1 MRCYMK
7 VNVYRNLNTTERYI
21 TSKKLLTTMLE
32 PFNTHNIH
40 ISFGLTREF
49 CLDERCKQKP
59 TITGKVVLEATCS
72 RNKDISISLFPISS
86 QNLSVDAI
94 KGFVTTALP
103 TLCKWIEE
111 QAQKPDTAVI
121 GYEQIIVEWSG
132 NDYSFHQVGFL

>member
-1 MRCYMK
+1 MK
-7 VNVYRNLNTTERYI
+7 VNVYRNLNTNERYI

-32 PFNTHNIH
+32 PFNTDNIH

-49 CLDERCKQKP
+49 SLDERCKKKP

-72 RNKDISISLFPISS
+72 RDKEISVSLFPILA
-86 QNLSVDAI
+86 QDLSVDAI

-111 QAQKPDTAVI
+111 QAGKPDTAIV

-132 NDYSFHQVGFL
+132 KEYSFHHATFL